1 MTNFWPMDD
10 DNKRRNQPN
19 PSRSINPVLDWVLE
33 SVTLSL
39 LAAATAF
46 IPRPPTEITKSDQ
59 NESAS
64 LRVAIVVDH
73 DQFIPEQSSTRK
85 IIGVP
90 TTTAIPP
97 QQIASNLL
105 RIPISSKINAF
116 ASKVKNHAI
125 TRRTPLFVAMATYL
139 PASRGNTTS
148 PVANKK
154 TSSGP
159 PRQVTFP

>member
-1 MTNFWPMDD
+1 MTNFWPIED
-10 DNKRRNQPN
+10 DNKRKNQPN

-59 NESAS
+59 DESTS
-64 LRVAIVVDH
+64 LKVAVVVD
-73 DQFIPEQSSTRK
+73 DVEFIPEQSFFQK

-90 TTTAIPP
+90 TATAIPP

-116 ASKVKNHAI
+116 ASKVKNPAI
-125 TRRTPLFVAMATYL
+125 TRRTLLFVAMATNL
-139 PASRGNTTS
+139 PANRGNATS

-159 PRQVTFP
+159 S